1 MLTLN
6 RILIDDE
13 KEKEKG
19 VDIMV
24 KNLNSLEPVG
34 GSRRCKSSVE
44 VRWSL
49 SLH

>member
-6 RILIDDE
+6 RILIDD
-13 KEKEKG
+13 EKEKG

-24 KNLNSLEPVG
+24 KNLNSLAPVG
-34 GSRRCKSSVE
+34 GSRHCRSSVE